1 MWQGSPIR
9 RFASVGP
16 GFGGEA
22 SRGIAAALPGY
33 SVIDKWV

>member
-1 MWQGSPIR
+1 MR
-9 RFASVGP
+9 RFASVGD

-22 SRGIAAALPGY
+22 SRGVGAALPGY